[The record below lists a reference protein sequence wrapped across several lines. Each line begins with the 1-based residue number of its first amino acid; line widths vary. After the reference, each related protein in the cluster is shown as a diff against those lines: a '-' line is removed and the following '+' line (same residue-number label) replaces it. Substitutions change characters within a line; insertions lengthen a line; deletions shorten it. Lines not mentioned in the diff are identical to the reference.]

1 MKNQGRQQRNNVEA
15 FTLKHTSNNKTN
27 KGSNVNR
34 TEKQNVDQNTASKY
48 CKRSLQKSEAGEKEE
63 EGEGKWGRM
72 KPNEHREKKRLY
84 TQAENN
90 NNDIDE
96 GWSKRSARLLHPLP
110 YQSNLEQRYKR
121 NNRK

>member
-84 TQAENN
+84 NEVENN
-90 NNDIDE
+90 DDNE
-96 GWSKRSARLLHPLP
+96 GWRIRSARLLYPLP
-110 YQSNLEQRYKR
+110 YLPNSVQTYTCNK
-121 NNRK
+121 KK